1 MGGKAKASGKFGV
14 SASAGSTH
22 AIRRQDPLQDEP
34 GPIAGWR
41 ADDAHSSRGL
51 PGLKM
56 RQPWGWTQG
65 GPYFKVKRNDE
76 RVMARR
82 ALHRHSTRESAG
94 RQAYPAPWLAYSLLN
109 ELGELHT

>member
-1 MGGKAKASGKFGV
+1 MGRKAKASGKFGV
-14 SASAGSTH
+14 SASAESTH

-34 GPIAGWR
+34 GPVAGWW

-56 RQPWGWTQG
+56 WQPRGWIQG

-82 ALHRHSTRESAG
+82 ALHRQSTRESAG
-94 RQAYPAPWLAYSLLN
+94 RQAYPAPWLAYFLLN